1 MSCYSQQ
8 TLVAILGHTSCH
20 MKVEQAWGKRT
31 EVEEARGKGEG
42 GWGEGEGGLAKYL
55 NFSH

>member
-1 MSCYSQQ
+1 
-8 TLVAILGHTSCH
+8 

-42 GWGEGEGGLAKYL
+42 GWGEGEGGICEVPQFQSLGEGGMGSFAL
-55 NFSH
+55 